1 MARFQIGG
9 PAAPTDLVDRKKEI
23 EYLMT
28 KMTTRDINYNVAV
41 LGYRRIGKS
50 SILMKL
56 YDNLSKKKHIIPV
69 YFDVQKNMA
78 EPRIFFEQLQKSIFD
93 AYLMKLTRGGKAK
106 TNAIRMAGDL
116 IAKIT
121 GAVKD
126 KKISNIGVSITP
138 EGVIAPTV
146 HFADKKPDYASLFH
160 SVFGTLPILAE
171 KNNLKFVVILDEF
184 QDLVKFRRYNGLK
197 YILSMFRA
205 TIQERGKDVS
215 YVISGSRVHMYA
227 EILDSGKSP
236 LFSHFEK
243 LTVYGMEEKY
253 SVELFT
259 KYLKARGLTVAE
271 NTATEAYE
279 IVGGNPFYL
288 MALAEAYNQKEALQD
303 TYVRILTGTIGSLKN
318 YVDYVLS
325 EDLGNVTGGPV
336 LPTILRI
343 LAVSDGLT
351 VAEISKRT
359 RIKYT
364 SLPFHMKNLK
374 NSDLVIQEE
383 GRYKIRDKIVKD
395 YLVFEVNGSA

>member
-1 MARFQIGG
+1 MVRIQIGG
-9 PAAPTDLVDRKKEI
+9 PVAPADLVDRKKEI

-28 KMTTRDINYNVAV
+28 RMTTRDINYNVAV

-56 YDNLSKKKHIIPV
+56 YDDLSKKKHIIPV

-93 AYLMKLTRGGKAK
+93 AYLMKITRGEKAR
-106 TNAIRMAGDL
+106 TSADRIAGDL
-116 IAKIT
+116 MARIT
-121 GAVKD
+121 SAARD
-126 KKISNIGVSITP
+126 KKISYIGASITP
-138 EGVIAPTV
+138 EGTITPTV
-146 HFADKKPDYASLFH
+146 YFADKKPDYARLFH
-160 SVFGTLPILAE
+160 SVFETLPILAE

-197 YILSMFRA
+197 DILSMFRA

-243 LTVYGMEEKY
+243 LTVCGMEEKY

-259 KYLKARGLTVAE
+259 KYLKARGFTVAG
-271 NTATEAYE
+271 NTAIEAYGM
-279 IVGGNPFYL
+279 VGGNPFYL
-288 MALAEAYNQKEALQD
+288 MALAEAYNPKEALQD

-318 YVDYVLS
+318 YVDYVMS

-336 LPTILRI
+336 LLTILRI
-343 LAVSDGLT
+343 LAVSNGLT
-351 VAEISKRT
+351 AAEISKKT
-359 RIKYT
+359 KISYT
-364 SLPFHMKNLK
+364 SLPFHMNNLK
-374 NSDLVIQEE
+374 SSDLVVQDDR
-383 GRYKIRDKIVKD
+383 RYKIRDKIVKD
-395 YLVFEVNGSA
+395 YLVFEVSGSA